1 MKVKKRKRESL
12 SVSRNREECFLK
24 HMVCLG
30 KMLQWRLKPVIY
42 DNTTGCCM
50 RKISGDLWYC
60 HSFIVVRTHFR
71 WQSIQEWW
79 LQNTKVNV
87 AHVYSFP
94 QEICPWKEEQ
104 NIMSQK
110 GGRSEGMTKRGD
122 TIICSCQCI
131 KDCGSDELLSQPSER
146 IT

>member
-1 MKVKKRKRESL
+1 MKVKKRRRESL

-42 DNTTGCCM
+42 DNTTRCCK

-60 HSFIVVRTHFR
+60 HSFIVVRTPFR
-71 WQSIQEWW
+71 RQSIQEWW

-87 AHVYSFP
+87 AHVCSFL

-110 GGRSEGMTKRGD
+110 GGRSEGMAKRGD
-122 TIICSCQCI
+122 TFICSCQCI
-131 KDCGSDELLSQPSER
+131 KDCGSDELLSQPSEQ